1 MHTVAQRLKGG
12 KCTHLQYQRA
22 HCDDIESPPTICE
35 TSPTNSKRFR
45 VCRKGKRKKRQKRVT
60 KRGLI
65 LLDAAIMKNTHL
77 GAVQLK
83 QGNLPAVSPHLTSDH
98 KM

>member
-45 VCRKGKRKKRQKRVT
+45 VCRKGKRKKKT
-60 KRGLI
+60 KE
-65 LLDAAIMKNTHL
+65 
-77 GAVQLK
+77 
-83 QGNLPAVSPHLTSDH
+83 SD
-98 KM
+98 KEGPDTA